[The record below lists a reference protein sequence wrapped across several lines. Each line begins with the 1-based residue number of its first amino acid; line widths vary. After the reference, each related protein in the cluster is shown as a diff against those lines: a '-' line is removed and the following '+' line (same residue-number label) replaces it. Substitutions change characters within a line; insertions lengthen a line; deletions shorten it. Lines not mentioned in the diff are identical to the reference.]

1 MEVFVGDRSP
11 VEAAPLVAKLKAL
24 GLRGRDA
31 AYLASAAPPS
41 PEAGPE
47 QARWWDELAFMVPAA
62 KRSAV
67 CALLGL
73 PRTERRKAA

>member
-11 VEAAPLVAKLKAL
+11 VEAAALVAKLKAL

-31 AYLASAAPPS
+31 AYLASVAPPP

-47 QARWWDELAFMVPAA
+47 QARYRDELAFMVPAA
-62 KRSAV
+62 KRAAV

-73 PRTERRKAA
+73 PRAERRKAA